1 MRMKFDFCIGNPPY
15 QDNTSGENETF
26 APPVYDKFM
35 DSAYE
40 IADKV
45 ELIHPARFLSNAG
58 STPKGWNRKMLD
70 DEHFKVLYYEPDS
83 SKVFRNTDIKGG
95 ISITFRDKNRTFGAI
110 EVFSPYDELR
120 NINLKVS
127 STKPVSIKEIIY
139 TQNRFNLEQLY
150 EVHPEYKQIIGSDGK
165 DKRFRNNIFEK
176 IDSFTEQPSSRE
188 DVAVIGV
195 IKNKRCWRYINVA
208 FVDFEH
214 ENLDKWKV
222 IVPRANGRGIL
233 GEVFSTPVVLAPNQG
248 YTQTFIGIGAFEDE
262 REANHLLKYI
272 KTKFLRTMLSILKV
286 DQHNEKDTW
295 AKVPIQ
301 NFTDKSDINWQ
312 TSIANIDKQLYKK
325 YGLSDEEINF
335 IETHV
340 KEME

>member
-1 MRMKFDFCIGNPPY
+1 MKFDFCIGNPPY

-26 APPVYDKFM
+26 APPVYDRFM

-95 ISITFRDKNRTFGAI
+95 ISITFRDKNRKFGAI

-127 STKPVSIKEIIY
+127 STNPVSIKEIIY

-150 EVHPEYKQIIGSDGK
+150 EVHPEYKQIIGSGGK

-176 IDSFTEQPSSRE
+176 IDSFTEQLSNRE

-195 IKNKRCWRYINVA
+195 IKNKRCWRYISVA
-208 FVDFEH
+208 FVDSEH

-312 TSIANIDKQLYKK
+312 VSIANIDKQLYKK

>member
-1 MRMKFDFCIGNPPY
+1 MKFDFCIGNPPY

-83 SKVFRNTDIKGG
+83 SKVFRNPDIKGG
-95 ISITFRDKNRTFGAI
+95 ISITFRDKNRKFGAI

-176 IDSFTEQPSSRE
+176 IDSFTEQLSNRE

-195 IKNKRCWRYINVA
+195 IKNKRCWRYISVA
-208 FVDFEH
+208 FVDSEH